1 MLNKYKNST
10 LFLVKF
16 FVTYFLLFA
25 IYAIYLNR
33 NQVKETSFQCAPIT
47 VKVADQTVSILN
59 FLGYKATNVQHES
72 EMSVKLLVNNNYVAR
87 VIEGC
92 NSVSIIILFIAF
104 IIAFSGPKRTTFMY
118 AIVGSLIIYIINIL
132 RIAFLT
138 VMLTKFPDQQMVLH
152 NLVFPAIIY
161 GTTFLLWV
169 IWVQKYSHLK
179 K

>member
-1 MLNKYKNST
+1 LNKYKNSA

-16 FVTYFLLFA
+16 FVTYFLLFT
-25 IYAIYLNR
+25 IYATYLNSS
-33 NQVKETSFQCAPIT
+33 QIKENGFQCASIT
-47 VKVADQTVSILN
+47 TKVADQTVSVLN
-59 FLGYKATNVQHES
+59 FLGYNGSSIQHEK
-72 EMSVKLLVNNNYVAR
+72 EMSVKLIVDNHYIAR

-92 NSVSIIILFIAF
+92 NSISIIILFIAF
-104 IIAFSGPKRTTFMY
+104 IIAFSGPIKTTIIY
-118 AIVGSLIIYIINIL
+118 AVAGSLFIYLINIL

-138 VMLTKFPDQQMVLH
+138 MMLYKYPNQQMVLH

-169 IWVQKYSHLK
+169 IWVQKFSHLK